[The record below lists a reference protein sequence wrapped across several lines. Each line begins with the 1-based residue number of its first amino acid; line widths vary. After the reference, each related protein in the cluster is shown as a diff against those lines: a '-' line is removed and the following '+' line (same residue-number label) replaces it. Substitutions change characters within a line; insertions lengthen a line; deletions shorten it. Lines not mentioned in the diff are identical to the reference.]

1 MSLNK
6 FAEDYAASGISR
18 LHMPG
23 HKGCKIH
30 GLEPLDLTEIKGAD
44 SLFES
49 EGVIAQG
56 ERRTAEIFGARTT
69 CWSAEGSSLC
79 IKAALGLAVRHFG
92 RRITVAAPRN
102 CHRAFI
108 SACVLL
114 DIDVKWIFP
123 ESGSARLCECG
134 AAPEAVE
141 KALAGGGVDAVYI
154 TSPDYLGGISDIG
167 GISRVCKKHG
177 ALLICD
183 NAHGA
188 YLKFVGE
195 GLHPL
200 DLGADIV
207 CESAHK
213 TLPVYTGGAYLHIA
227 KSAPAN
233 FDELAKPAMV
243 LFGSTSPSYLI
254 MGSLDRCTDLLEGDL
269 PKMLR
274 ACCERTARTKKLLA
288 ERGISDISREAMK
301 ITIDA
306 VKLGYTGVQLAEM
319 MRRSKMEC
327 EYADAEVVVL
337 MLSPYNPERD
347 FERIESFFSGLELRE
362 PLAIPCPPEPLRP
375 EKVMSLRQAEL
386 SRAERIDV
394 EKAEGRVCARSAMSC
409 QPSVAAVMG
418 GEKIS
423 AEAIKIL
430 KRYSILQIDVL

>member
-1 MSLNK
+1 M
-6 FAEDYAASGISR
+6 
-18 LHMPG
+18 
-23 HKGCKIH
+23 
-30 GLEPLDLTEIKGAD
+30 
-44 SLFES
+44 
-49 EGVIAQG
+49 
-56 ERRTAEIFGARTT
+56 
-69 CWSAEGSSLC
+69 
-79 IKAALGLAVRHFG
+79 
-92 RRITVAAPRN
+92 
-102 CHRAFI
+102 
-108 SACVLL
+108 
-114 DIDVKWIFP
+114 
-123 ESGSARLCECG
+123 
-134 AAPEAVE
+134 
-141 KALAGGGVDAVYI
+141 
-154 TSPDYLGGISDIG
+154 
-167 GISRVCKKHG
+167 
-177 ALLICD
+177 
-183 NAHGA
+183 
-188 YLKFVGE
+188 
-195 GLHPL
+195 HPL

-227 KSAPAN
+227 KSAPAD

-269 PKMLR
+269 PEMLR

-306 VKLGYTGVQLAEM
+306 VKIGYTGVQLAEM

-347 FERIESFFSGLELRE
+347 FERIESFFSELELRE
-362 PLAIPCPPEPLRP
+362 PPAIPCPPEPLRP